1 MNANDEIYG
10 VSPIEVATNLVEGTP
25 KLAGQQSIV
34 RVFVDDIAYLM
45 TRIEQGSLA
54 SIPEHYEIQEEIHE
68 VQKILA
74 DWDASVSLGI
84 AKIAAR
90 NAVVTEQGVNE
101 LARAIEQRIVSRMKY
116 GHDPK
121 IENGGTKP

>member
-25 KLAGQQSIV
+25 KLAGQQSKV
-34 RVFVDDIAYLM
+34 RVFVDDISYLM

-74 DWDASVSLGI
+74 DWDASVSLEI

-90 NAVVTEQGVNE
+90 DAVNVSTETLPGV
-101 LARAIEQRIVSRMKY
+101 SS
-116 GHDPK
+116 
-121 IENGGTKP
+121 

>member
-25 KLAGQQSIV
+25 KLAGQQSKV

-45 TRIEQGSLA
+45 TRIAQGSLA

-68 VQKILA
+68 VQKIL
-74 DWDASVSLGI
+74 
-84 AKIAAR
+84 KIAAR
-90 NAVVTEQGVNE
+90 NAVNVSIETLPGV
-101 LARAIEQRIVSRMKY
+101 SS
-116 GHDPK
+116 
-121 IENGGTKP
+121 